1 MPSLRVGSV
10 RTCAG
15 KKVVVLK
22 TGLKEGD
29 KDAVR
34 VAQLRP
40 VKQANGP
47 GVDFNDTVWGRYRV
61 LVGQVST
68 VRVADL
74 RTVVLAPDIV
84 KPDVMKVVLEQAAGL
99 DE

>member
-10 RTCAG
+10 RKHAH
-15 KKVVVLK
+15 KDVVVLK
-22 TGLKEGD
+22 TGVKEGD
-29 KDAVR
+29 KDAVV

-40 VKQANGP
+40 AKQAKGP
-47 GVDFNDTVWGRYRV
+47 GVDFKDAWWGKYRV

-74 RTVVLAPDIV
+74 RTVVFAPDKV
-84 KPDVMKVVLEQAAGL
+84 KPEVMKVVLEQAGDL
-99 DE
+99 DR